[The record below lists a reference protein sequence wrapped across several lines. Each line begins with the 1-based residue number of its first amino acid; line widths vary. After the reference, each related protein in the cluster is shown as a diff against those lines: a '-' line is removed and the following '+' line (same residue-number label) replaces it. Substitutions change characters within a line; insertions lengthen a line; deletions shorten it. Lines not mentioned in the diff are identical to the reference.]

1 MRFRREDEISV
12 SHYRSGFR
20 EREDEISVKVGFG
33 HGSSTTGFRPWVF
46 SHGFRKDDRPW
57 VFSHEIDRPRKKRE
71 SSGLR

>member
-33 HGSSTTGFRPWVF
+33 HGSSAMDLEKMIG
-46 SHGFRKDDRPW
+46 HGFSVMR
-57 VFSHEIDRPRKKRE
+57 
-71 SSGLR
+71 